1 MGEPLSPSPL
11 GPQRK
16 GKGGVG
22 GTLGTTFGPGC
33 AVSSDF
39 VPTPLASYLFAAP
52 RRRGGANLF
61 FPCIL
66 YFATTA
72 AVHGI
77 RSRLVPLSFL
87 FRFFPRIL
95 VDDQG
100 AGALARWHSFVLILK
115 KSNDVKVTS
124 EGRDDAAKADS

>member
-1 MGEPLSPSPL
+1 MLLSDQGVLCLPVLSPLPSL
-11 GPQRK
+11 RIFSRHR
-16 GKGGVG
+16 VG
-22 GTLGTTFGPGC
+22 
-33 AVSSDF
+33 A
-39 VPTPLASYLFAAP
+39 AAP
-52 RRRGGANLF
+52 TFRRGGANLF

-87 FRFFPRIL
+87 FRFFPLIL

-124 EGRDDAAKADS
+124 EGRDDAATADS